1 MATKK
6 AAKKKEPE
14 ALTVEQRLDRIEND
28 MKILGAK
35 LRTHGIH
42 LAPAEEPEEAEV
54 EEQDEA

>member
-6 AAKKKEPE
+6 AAKKKETE

-28 MKILGAK
+28 LKILGAK

-42 LAPAEEPEEAEV
+42 LAPAEEEA